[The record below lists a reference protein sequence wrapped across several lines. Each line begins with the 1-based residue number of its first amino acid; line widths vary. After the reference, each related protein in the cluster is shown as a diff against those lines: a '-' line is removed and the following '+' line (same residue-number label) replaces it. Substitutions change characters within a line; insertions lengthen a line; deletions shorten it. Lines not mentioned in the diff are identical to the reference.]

1 MTPRLTSTLA
11 GTLALGVVLNV
22 LGQPPQ
28 GLLLLGG
35 GCVEHRDQHCTVAAC
50 PMQKGSEVSADHDET
65 PVKISAATAATSG
78 PAESS
83 TPTIRECS
91 WVTPRS
97 AAYSATAP

>member
-11 GTLALGVVLNV
+11 GTIALGVVLNV
-22 LGQPPQ
+22 LEQSPEGF
-28 GLLLLGG
+28 LLGRG
-35 GCVEHRDQHCTVAAC
+35 EFVEHRDQHCAVAAC
-50 PMQKGSEVSADHDET
+50 PMQKGSEVADHDEA
-65 PVKISAATAATSG
+65 PVKISAATAAASG

-83 TPTIRECS
+83 TPTIRVCS